1 MLTVQVMLDGEN
13 WLNRDQ
19 VADLEEAAQVIAK
32 FQEARNN
39 ARGYDLVFGA
49 IGGATFGELPAAFV
63 RVIDEND
70 SEVQPPSPLV

>member
-39 ARGYDLVFGA
+39 ARGS
-49 IGGATFGELPAAFV
+49 TP
-63 RVIDEND
+63 
-70 SEVQPPSPLV
+70 Q